1 MTTMTKDELW
11 RKWIENPNTLVDS
24 EKIVWM
30 ELQDIISN
38 LLNEL
43 NTKNKIENNF
53 TPSELIHFKKM
64 LKNRNNIS
72 ENFEKMANT
81 TDSFEINTDFVNT
94 IKKFDF
100 TDVNYIYMLVELSI
114 MNLINDNETI
124 KTVLLFVLKDIKGY
138 KATDFR
144 ATMKE
149 FAPINYKRLEPYL
162 NSKFRNSLAHG
173 TWAIENNQ
181 IVLFEDAKLV
191 PFERLELLDFL
202 LKVRKQNVVFG
213 CIWSVISD
221 KIEKGFFS

>member
-1 MTTMTKDELW
+1 MTKDELW
-11 RKWIENPNTLVDS
+11 KKWITNPDTLVES
-24 EKIVWM
+24 EKIVWI
-30 ELQDIISN
+30 ELQGIISD

-53 TPSELIHFKKM
+53 THSELIHFKKM
-64 LKNRNNIS
+64 LKNRNYIS
-72 ENFEKMANT
+72 ENFEKIANT
-81 TDSFEINTDFVNT
+81 TDSLEINANFVNA

-100 TDVNYIYMLVELSI
+100 TDENYIYMLVELSI

-124 KTVLLFVLKDIKGY
+124 KTILLFILKDIKGY
-138 KATDFR
+138 KATDFSR
-144 ATMKE
+144 TMKE
-149 FAPINYKRLEPYL
+149 FAPLNYKRLEPYL

-181 IVLFEDAKLV
+181 IVLFEDAKLI
-191 PFERLELLDFL
+191 PFERLEVLDFL

-221 KIEKGFFS
+221 RIEKGFFT